1 MTSATAR
8 VASDAHCAAI
18 LIPASNT
25 KSTTMGMAATS
36 AESARLPATGS

>member
-8 VASDAHCAAI
+8 VASDAHCAATRM
-18 LIPASNT
+18 PASKT
-25 KSTTMGMAATS
+25 KSTIIGMAATS